1 MKYYNYIFSEEPA
14 YRFARHSVFWLMVFL
29 YHFIRI
35 SLLYPPSLIST
46 NLMSILSGAM
56 IWGVL
61 LNMINSYFL
70 VYYLIPKFFNKKRY
84 FLFITQIL
92 LLYFVLFFLG
102 MLNLFLNKQMAAA
115 IGTSSQSFDIF
126 LRATVIRILGNPPL
140 IVGSL
145 LSLKTI
151 KNWYLKQKENEVL
164 VRENANAEIQLL
176 KAQVHPHFLFNT
188 LNNIYSFSLTKSPQ
202 AQVLVEKLAG
212 TLQYMIAECD
222 VALVHLEM
230 ELKMIMDYIELEKV
244 RYGNRLQ
251 MKIDVTG
258 ECRNKLIAPLLLI
271 PFVENCFKHGT
282 SKMLEEPWIEMKIT
296 IEDNML
302 FFALVNSKPEK
313 NVYDEKKGIG
323 LNNVRKRLDILY
335 QKRYSLEI
343 SNSVNYFSVTLNLP
357 LNTCTTG
364 TGHMLNESG
373 FKRS

>member
-1 MKYYNYIFSEEPA
+1 MKKSVLIMFHLLFWIFTSLLVIFVFQLISIPASIFGGKSPGIKDYLTALLIILPAGACIFYASYFSLNFFIKRTTRFIWIAAGYII
-14 YRFARHSVFWLMVFL
+14 LTLVFL
-29 YHFIRI
+29 VPAIVADLKGSKSPDF
-35 SLLYPPSLIST
+35 LE
-46 NLMSILSGAM
+46 SI
-56 IWGVL
+56 I
-61 LNMINSYFL
+61 IFL
-70 VYYLIPKFFNKKRY
+70 PV
-84 FLFITQIL
+84 
-92 LLYFVLFFLG
+92 LYF
-102 MLNLFLNKQMAAA
+102 NLFGYLFKTFFEWIKDRKIKAELEKDKLA
-115 IGTSSQSFDIF
+115 SQ
-126 LRATVIRILGNPPL
+126 L
-140 IVGSL
+140 
-145 LSLKTI
+145 
-151 KNWYLKQKENEVL
+151 E
-164 VRENANAEIQLL
+164 LL
-176 KAQVHPHFLFNT
+176 KAKLNPHFLFNT

-251 MKIDVTG
+251 MKIDVMG

-357 LNTCTTG
+357 LGTCTTG